1 MITVWDTFPHLD
13 ITIHQPQ
20 TAANSKAAKDY
31 PAGHNAPIT
40 AMPIKTIFSPH
51 GGMGTVSAIFTRDCK
66 YILSIGSDSPQ
77 TLCIWDWT
85 TESDSPIIQTELKG
99 SAQVKKIKWNHMG
112 GWFSGCNLILFL
124 STFKT
129 WSSTNTHSQ
138 DSIRINPEDPT
149 EFLTTGVKS
158 VNFFLWDKETGIK
171 QFTPN
176 FEPRYDEYSCGRA
189 DSIRVSPLWVNPENY
204 ENWFVFFLDNT
215 TRFTRDF
222 KHEHT
227 GFTCTTFIPSSS
239 QAVSGTKEGAVVIWS
254 DRTLNNLSVKLE
266 KGLKAAVKVL
276 K

>member
-112 GWFSGCNLILFL
+112 G
-124 STFKT
+124 
-129 WSSTNTHSQ
+129 
-138 DSIRINPEDPT
+138 
-149 EFLTTGVKS
+149 
-158 VNFFLWDKETGIK
+158 
-171 QFTPN
+171 
-176 FEPRYDEYSCGRA
+176 
-189 DSIRVSPLWVNPENY
+189 
-204 ENWFVFFLDNT
+204 
-215 TRFTRDF
+215 
-222 KHEHT
+222 
-227 GFTCTTFIPSSS
+227 
-239 QAVSGTKEGAVVIWS
+239 
-254 DRTLNNLSVKLE
+254 
-266 KGLKAAVKVL
+266 
-276 K
+276 